1 MCSQGCASTA
11 WPFRLSPFS
20 LAIVSYSPVPLL
32 RSQTPCLPSFSP
44 CFLFVSWYSYGPLS
58 PVLALPSSPWRRRG
72 TSPQVQCLR
81 LPPTPSP
88 PLPPALPSVLRG
100 FLTTCLQCW
109 AKCTGDDAGKITS
122 SLPLQGELVRLQL
135 HKHVH
140 GSARHLIPY
149 PCRTRH
155 LVQPRPWQQER
166 PLCAKSE
173 YSISCSTTALPSP
186 LIFLLC
192 GVMHTVYHLHGTLL
206 MIGMHSLAHGSPL
219 VIRGNCFFPS
229 LCSTFLAPAF
239 CIISVLLWVEV
250 QYFWISNCC

>member
-1 MCSQGCASTA
+1 M
-11 WPFRLSPFS
+11 
-20 LAIVSYSPVPLL
+20 
-32 RSQTPCLPSFSP
+32 
-44 CFLFVSWYSYGPLS
+44 
-58 PVLALPSSPWRRRG
+58 
-72 TSPQVQCLR
+72 QCLR

-166 PLCAKSE
+166 PLCAKPE

-192 GVMHTVYHLHGTLL
+192 GVIHTVYHLHGTLL

-229 LCSTFLAPAF
+229 LCSTFLAP
-239 CIISVLLWVEV
+239 SLLYHQCVTV
-250 QYFWISNCC
+250 GRSAVFLD